1 MVEILEFA
9 VIVELHTHL
18 WVLQDTLTS
27 VQFAS
32 QGDLKQFQSNHLTNN
47 NQSHQHR
54 FFSRNQFSTVLS
66 EDPEIAKIMQKKME
80 EMLKPKPEPVI
91 EPGII
96 DLNESNFDQIV
107 SAENPTLV
115 DFWAEWCGPCK
126 SMHPVFESLS
136 KKYPNVKFARVNVDN
151 NQNIS
156 MKFGVQSI
164 PTFIMFK
171 SGQIVD
177 KMMGA
182 VGAPGIHMICKK
194 HSK

>member
-1 MVEILEFA
+1 
-9 VIVELHTHL
+9 
-18 WVLQDTLTS
+18 
-27 VQFAS
+27 
-32 QGDLKQFQSNHLTNN
+32 
-47 NQSHQHR
+47 
-54 FFSRNQFSTVLS
+54 LS
-66 EDPEIAKIMQKKME
+66 DDPEIEKIMQRKLE
-80 EMLKPKPEPVI
+80 EMLKQQSQPRV

-96 DLNESNFDQIV
+96 DLNDSNFDQIV

-126 SMHPVFESLS
+126 MMHSVFESLA
-136 KKYPNVKFARVNVDN
+136 KTYPKIKFARVNVDN

-156 MKFGVQSI
+156 MKFSVQSI

-171 SGQIVD
+171 SGQVID

-194 HSK
+194 YSD

>member
-1 MVEILEFA
+1 M
-9 VIVELHTHL
+9 
-18 WVLQDTLTS
+18 D
-27 VQFAS
+27 
-32 QGDLKQFQSNHLTNN
+32 
-47 NQSHQHR
+47 
-54 FFSRNQFSTVLS
+54 
-66 EDPEIAKIMQKKME
+66 
-80 EMLKPKPEPVI
+80 EMLKPKVKPVI

-96 DLNESNFDQIV
+96 ELTEANFEQTI

-126 SMHPVFESLS
+126 SMHPIFESLS
-136 KKYPNVKFARVNVDN
+136 KKYPNIKFTRVNVDN
-151 NQNIS
+151 NQSIS
-156 MKFGVQSI
+156 MKFAVQSI

-194 HSK
+194 HSS

>member
-1 MVEILEFA
+1 
-9 VIVELHTHL
+9 
-18 WVLQDTLTS
+18 
-27 VQFAS
+27 
-32 QGDLKQFQSNHLTNN
+32 
-47 NQSHQHR
+47 
-54 FFSRNQFSTVLS
+54 LS
-66 EDPEIAKIMQKKME
+66 EDPEIERINQKKIE
-80 EMLKPKPEPVI
+80 EMLR
-91 EPGII
+91 
-96 DLNESNFDQIV
+96 LQNESQNQAGIVDLDGVNFDKVV
-107 SAENPTLV
+107 SSENPTLV

-126 SMHPVFESLS
+126 MMHPIFESLY
-136 KKYPNVKFARVNVDN
+136 KKYPKIQFARVNVDL

-156 MKFGVQSI
+156 SRFGVQSI

>member
-1 MVEILEFA
+1 M
-9 VIVELHTHL
+9 
-18 WVLQDTLTS
+18 
-27 VQFAS
+27 
-32 QGDLKQFQSNHLTNN
+32 
-47 NQSHQHR
+47 
-54 FFSRNQFSTVLS
+54 LS
-66 EDPEIAKIMQKKME
+66 DDPEIEKIKQRKLE
-80 EMLKPKPEPVI
+80 EMLKQQSQPRV

-126 SMHPVFESLS
+126 TMHPVFESLA
-136 KKYPNVKFARVNVDN
+136 KTYPKIKFARVNVDN

-156 MKFGVQSI
+156 MRFAVQSI

-171 SGQIVD
+171 SGQVVD

-182 VGAPGIHMICKK
+182 VGSPGIHMICKK
-194 HSK
+194 HSD